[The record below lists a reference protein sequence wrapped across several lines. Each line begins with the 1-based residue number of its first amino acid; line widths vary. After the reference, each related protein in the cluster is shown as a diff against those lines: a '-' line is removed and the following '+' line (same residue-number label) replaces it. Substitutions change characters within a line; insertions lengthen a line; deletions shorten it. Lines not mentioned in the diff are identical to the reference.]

1 MDQESDFHVE
11 LGVDEEIE
19 KEIDDLAIT
28 HAKKMSKDDE
38 LLNLKQRVLCLE
50 LRVKELEEKLQ
61 NSFTQYPIKFSGPIT
76 YYPQNTPYATD
87 EAPQFLT
94 GMSNGEITYYN

>member
-1 MDQESDFHVE
+1 MDQESELNVE
-11 LGVDEEIE
+11 LEVDEEIE
-19 KEIDDLAIT
+19 KEIDDLAIL

-61 NSFTQYPIKFSGPIT
+61 NSFIQYPIKFSGPMT
-76 YYPQNTPYATD
+76 YYPQNTPYATG
-87 EAPQFLT
+87 EA
-94 GMSNGEITYYN
+94 S

>member
-1 MDQESDFHVE
+1 MDQKSDCKADVE
-11 LGVDEEIE
+11 VEEEIE
-19 KEIDDLAIT
+19 KEIADLASF
-28 HAKKMSKDDE
+28 HAKKMLKGEE
-38 LLNLKQRVLCLE
+38 LVNLKQRVLYLE
-50 LRVKELEEKLQ
+50 LRVRELEEKLQ

>member
-38 LLNLKQRVLCLE
+38 LLNLKQRILFLE
-50 LRVKELEEKLQ
+50 LKIKELEEKLQ
-61 NSFTQYPIKFSGPIT
+61 NSFTQYPPVYSMP
-76 YYPQNTPYATD
+76 YYPQNTPDTPGYFP
-87 EAPQFLT
+87 EFLM
-94 GMSNGEITYYN
+94 GMSNGEITYYNK